1 MRRRGR
7 EIFSCAGSPFGD
19 AKFRVRE
26 GRTKWFVYYPQILV
40 SRHLRPKPRCG
51 VQVFEREPSGHSEP
65 GTTDMEG
72 PQLSF

>member
-19 AKFRVRE
+19 AELRVRE
-26 GRTKWFVYYPQILV
+26 GRTEWFVYYLQLLV

-51 VQVFEREPSGHSEP
+51 GQVLETEPSGHSEP
-65 GTTDMEG
+65 GTAG
-72 PQLSF
+72 L